1 MEKPLSRCDGIRIHN
16 DDNYS
21 IQFNS
26 PNLLEKNI
34 LHTQGPK
41 YYKMNATLKE
51 PICQTKTYSYNHNKV
66 QNHLRQGLRH
76 IQLVYYVTCECPI
89 EWKKVLRWWI
99 RAA

>member
-1 MEKPLSRCDGIRIHN
+1 MGMRFYNTALIILPQFGWRNRCLDVMAYAFITMTT
-16 DDNYS
+16 

-51 PICQTKTYSYNHNKV
+51 PRFI
-66 QNHLRQGLRH
+66 L
-76 IQLVYYVTCECPI
+76 I
-89 EWKKVLRWWI
+89 
-99 RAA
+99 